1 MAANSAARVFLAFC
15 CFFSHCALSWATL
28 PYCGNDSYK
37 YIPLQRGNNGEEY
50 TLKQVHV
57 IIRHGD
63 RTRANAAPCW
73 ANDTAVWDC
82 LLTSASLP
90 VIKHD
95 IHDITVDRIY
105 RDVYMPGRNDM
116 KGDCGLGH
124 LTFKGYKQEEVNG
137 RNLRQV
143 YVDTGFLSLNYSSH
157 EVFFRTDDM
166 SRTRQSAQ
174 ALALGMFPPS
184 APSSG
189 KSQVVDINVMDK
201 DFDDMEP
208 NPNLCPKLNQYQ
220 KEFFA
225 SESWK
230 QHYNEKTEPLLAE
243 VEKALGLTNK
253 LTPEGLNHIADCLF
267 VHICHGFPIPPTV
280 SSDLVERVASEV
292 EYMWYATF
300 EYPTIQ
306 DHAKVGIGFL
316 ISEIWMAMQEA
327 LEESKARKFYLYS
340 GHDYTVMPFMTAFNA
355 SDGNWS
361 PYASM
366 IQLELL
372 ETTSSKDTDYAVRL
386 LYQGQERVIPYCRR
400 SPCPLAQ
407 FSEYIRA
414 IIPQHPDTDCKVTNP
429 KLWNMP
435 SPPRFGSAKV
445 FF

>member
-37 YIPLQRGNNGEEY
+37 YIPLQRGDNGEEY

-82 LLTSASLP
+82 MLTSASLP

-143 YVDTGFLSLNYSSH
+143 YVNTGFLSPNYSSH

-243 VEKALGLTNK
+243 VEKALGLTYK
-253 LTPEGLNHIADCLF
+253 LTPEGLNPIADCLF

>member
-37 YIPLQRGNNGEEY
+37 YIPLQRGDNGEEY

-143 YVDTGFLSLNYSSH
+143 YVDTGFLSPNYSSH

-243 VEKALGLTNK
+243 VEKALGLTYK